1 MEGRT
6 INKIE
11 EALEARKNFYEF
23 LSGVYSKGVP
33 RKFIKDIKKGVFSL
47 PPTENKD
54 IEMGF
59 REVYDYVNKS
69 GSIEELVGDIDDEY
83 VRLFLGPGRAEVLPY
98 QSPYEGHV
106 IYGET
111 TLRLKNIFTRA
122 GLRITH
128 GAGISEDHL
137 GAELKFMAHLC
148 GRAMAL
154 LAQEKDITASLELQK
169 KFLDENMLPWVQK
182 FCEDVLKSRTA
193 NFYRGIAMVT
203 KGFLKDDRAL
213 LYELIARL

>member
-1 MEGRT
+1 M

-47 PPTENKD
+47 PPTKNKD

-122 GLRITH
+122 GLRITQ

-203 KGFLKDDRAL
+203 KGFLKEDRAL
-213 LYELIARL
+213 LYEFIARL